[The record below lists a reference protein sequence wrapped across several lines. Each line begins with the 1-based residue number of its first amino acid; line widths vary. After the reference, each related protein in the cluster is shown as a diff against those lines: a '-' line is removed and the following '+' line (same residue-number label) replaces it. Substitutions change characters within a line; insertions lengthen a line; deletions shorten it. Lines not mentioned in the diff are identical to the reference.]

1 MADSGSASPELEF
14 YPQFCFHLSPTA
26 GRWCHLQAADI
37 AALTFNPGFEGQDV
51 YFYLNHPIKW
61 ARIAGVVVAIQEF
74 AHRIIYTIDDSSGA
88 TIECVVATPPQYPAV
103 TNYKNPRD
111 PDTSADGKPLP
122 KTDGPIDIGHVIDI
136 KGGISVFRDV
146 RQIRAEKITH
156 LRTTEQEAVFWQKIA
171 LLRKEVLCRPWV
183 VDPKEVRKLRREE
196 EGRVKKSKLT
206 GLERESKRR
215 KLEEDTVVEGEG
227 RPSRVS
233 RKTGL
238 EKGTKSGGV
247 LVAEVATDG
256 RHSHHHRTGL
266 ERRATT
272 RAEVLYHESGSPD
285 RYRRKTGLEPRRP
298 SVGDGGRPAAR
309 LRQPLERP
317 DLDETMSGSHS
328 QLRTGLERRSTRS
341 KAQDPIP
348 SSLRSRQ
355 TGPEKTSI
363 LEVADHDTVLS
374 TSRLTGLER
383 RTLLR
388 KAELGPA
395 VREIKHRKT
404 GLEKSSILEATDD
417 TTLSTTRPTGLEKR
431 SSRTIE
437 QAPASACRSQKTGLE
452 RTSRPKRQDMTEDAT
467 VVLAVPPPD
476 GRKYPRPWFPIWRTV
491 TVTAQ
496 GQPAAATSACV
507 AVTGDSSSSTAS
519 KRSHSIPF
527 GSPGWTTERPS
538 VIISTRSD
546 TGAEA
551 EQTIQAVSEES
562 PDGDTTLFSDETSP
576 ASGQQPASSTGSG
589 EVASEVTPTPEIV
602 TQPASPTSSTQPTST
617 TGLGDTTTVSVITSV
632 NPSGTL
638 QILPTDVPIESTNTG
653 TIPTDAPSSGYP
665 TSQPLITSPIPSP
678 TELISAT
685 ASVPTDQPSAPSETV
700 SMIVPNIFAAPI
712 STDPPPSQIP
722 QRKDHPAPRIGIKSA
737 GPIGTNKFYNNFFLG
752 NQTSP
757 SYLFPY
763 SVTWARGGGASGTW
777 GMAISHVDASQR
789 VYGQNDPGSGAARY
803 YINPIGIHSVCLSA
817 KELGPGTVL
826 TSDNLTD
833 FSSLVSLRAREGGQ
847 AVIQFPLVQGAGF
860 VTAVYNG
867 GQPVVQTGIFFKT
880 VTRASKEAK
889 EGVVKYRLHLED
901 GTTWL
906 VYAYHTKGEA
916 LNLQVVNNGRAE
928 STGPFYGIVQVA
940 KTSDGESEK
949 VYDQACGTYAVG
961 VDLSGGVN
969 GKTGTYRFGFR
980 KQGMYQSPV
989 AQFALPH
996 HLSSFDDGTRG
1007 KVTGVKLQTPTK
1019 GVAYLVLADSW
1030 TMVETELPTG
1040 IGFLPWSPEAGEV
1053 KGLSEGVRSFVKGVA
1068 LQEVSQDMLQ
1078 QSDQNSMYFS
1088 GKALAK
1094 FASIILVI
1102 RDMLGDEALA
1112 LTALNQLKQAFA
1124 RFAENRQQFPLVYEG
1139 GWGGVV
1145 SSASYVTGNSGAD
1158 FGNSYYNDH
1167 HFHYGYFILT
1177 AAIIGHLDPSWIP
1190 ANKAYVNMLVRDVA
1204 NPSAADQYF
1213 PVWRNFDWYHGHSW
1227 AHGLFDTLDGK
1238 DQESS
1243 SEDTMASYALKM
1255 WGTVSGDQ
1263 NLAARGNLMLAVQAR
1278 SLNSYYLYTESN
1290 TVQPKNFIGNK
1301 VAGILFENKVDHT
1314 TYFGTNIEY
1323 VQGIHMLPLLPHTPM
1338 VRRKEFVRE
1347 EWDAYFSGGRAEQV
1361 TGGWKGILMGNYGT
1375 IDPRGGYDFFSG
1387 GGRGGEFKGEWLDGG
1402 ASLTWY
1408 LAYCAALGG
1417 L

>member
-1 MADSGSASPELEF
+1 MME
-14 YPQFCFHLSPTA
+14 
-26 GRWCHLQAADI
+26 RM
-37 AALTFNPGFEGQDV
+37 N
-51 YFYLNHPIKW
+51 IKMKFLFVW
-61 ARIAGVVVAIQEF
+61 
-74 AHRIIYTIDDSSGA
+74 
-88 TIECVVATPPQYPAV
+88 
-103 TNYKNPRD
+103 
-111 PDTSADGKPLP
+111 L
-122 KTDGPIDIGHVIDI
+122 
-136 KGGISVFRDV
+136 
-146 RQIRAEKITH
+146 
-156 LRTTEQEAVFWQKIA
+156 
-171 LLRKEVLCRPWV
+171 
-183 VDPKEVRKLRREE
+183 
-196 EGRVKKSKLT
+196 
-206 GLERESKRR
+206 
-215 KLEEDTVVEGEG
+215 
-227 RPSRVS
+227 
-233 RKTGL
+233 
-238 EKGTKSGGV
+238 
-247 LVAEVATDG
+247 
-256 RHSHHHRTGL
+256 
-266 ERRATT
+266 
-272 RAEVLYHESGSPD
+272 
-285 RYRRKTGLEPRRP
+285 
-298 SVGDGGRPAAR
+298 
-309 LRQPLERP
+309 
-317 DLDETMSGSHS
+317 
-328 QLRTGLERRSTRS
+328 
-341 KAQDPIP
+341 
-348 SSLRSRQ
+348 
-355 TGPEKTSI
+355 
-363 LEVADHDTVLS
+363 
-374 TSRLTGLER
+374 
-383 RTLLR
+383 TLL
-388 KAELGPA
+388 
-395 VREIKHRKT
+395 
-404 GLEKSSILEATDD
+404 
-417 TTLSTTRPTGLEKR
+417 
-431 SSRTIE
+431 
-437 QAPASACRSQKTGLE
+437 Q
-452 RTSRPKRQDMTEDAT
+452 
-467 VVLAVPPPD
+467 VVLAVPPPGVANG
-476 GRKYPRPWFPIWRTV
+476 GRKYPRPWFPVWRTV

-496 GQPAAATSACV
+496 GQPGSTACAAS
-507 AVTGDSSSSTAS
+507 TGSSSS
-519 KRSHSIPF
+519 KRSQSVEL
-527 GSPGWTTERPS
+527 GSPDGWTAQHPP
-538 VIISTRSD
+538 VISTRSD
-546 TGAEA
+546 SGSETQ
-551 EQTIQAVSEES
+551 QTIQAVSDETLDGEEI
-562 PDGDTTLFSDETSP
+562 LFSDETSP
-576 ASGQQPASSTGSG
+576 ALATGQQPPASTGSSAPD
-589 EVASEVTPTPEIV
+589 VTQTPEVT
-602 TQPASPTSSTQPTST
+602 QSASTTSNTKPTST
-617 TGLGDTTTVSVITSV
+617 TDLGGINTVSVITSV
-632 NPSGTL
+632 NPSETL
-638 QILPTDVPIESTNTG
+638 QILPTHVPVESTNTG
-653 TIPTDAPSSGYP
+653 TIATDTPSSGYP
-665 TSQPLITSPIPSP
+665 TSQPLITSHIPTP

-700 SMIVPNIFAAPI
+700 SMIVPNIFAAPV
-712 STDPPPSQIP
+712 STDPPPAKIP

-777 GMAISHVDASQR
+777 GMAISHVEANQR
-789 VYGQNDPGSGAARY
+789 VYGQSDANSGAARY

-817 KELGPGTVL
+817 KELGPETVL

-847 AVIQFPLVQGAGF
+847 PVVQFPLVQGAGF

-867 GQPVVQTGIFFKT
+867 GQPVIQTGIYFKT

-889 EGVVKYRLHLED
+889 EGVMKYRLHLED

-906 VYAYHTKGEA
+906 VYAYHTKGEG

-928 STGPFYGIVQVA
+928 GQGGYYGIIQVA
-940 KTSDGESEK
+940 KASDGEAEK

-1007 KVTGVKLQTPTK
+1007 KVTGVKMQTPTK

-1030 TMVETELPTG
+1030 TMVEGELPTG
-1040 IGFLPWSPEAGEV
+1040 IGFLPWSAEAGGEV
-1053 KGLSEGVRSFVKGVA
+1053 KGLSSGVKTFIKSVA

-1124 RFAENRQQFPLVYEG
+1124 RFAENKQQFPLVYEG

-1338 VRRKEFVRE
+1338 VRKKEFVRE
-1347 EWDAYFSGGRAEQV
+1347 EWEAYFSGGRAEQV

-1375 IDPRGGYDFFSG
+1375 IDPRGGYEFFSG
-1387 GGRGGEFKGEWLDGG
+1387 GGKGGEFKGEWLDGG

>member
-1 MADSGSASPELEF
+1 MRFFL
-14 YPQFCFHLSPTA
+14 
-26 GRWCHLQAADI
+26 
-37 AALTFNPGFEGQDV
+37 
-51 YFYLNHPIKW
+51 
-61 ARIAGVVVAIQEF
+61 F
-74 AHRIIYTIDDSSGA
+74 AW
-88 TIECVVATPPQYPAV
+88 
-103 TNYKNPRD
+103 
-111 PDTSADGKPLP
+111 L
-122 KTDGPIDIGHVIDI
+122 
-136 KGGISVFRDV
+136 
-146 RQIRAEKITH
+146 
-156 LRTTEQEAVFWQKIA
+156 
-171 LLRKEVLCRPWV
+171 
-183 VDPKEVRKLRREE
+183 
-196 EGRVKKSKLT
+196 
-206 GLERESKRR
+206 
-215 KLEEDTVVEGEG
+215 
-227 RPSRVS
+227 
-233 RKTGL
+233 
-238 EKGTKSGGV
+238 
-247 LVAEVATDG
+247 
-256 RHSHHHRTGL
+256 
-266 ERRATT
+266 
-272 RAEVLYHESGSPD
+272 
-285 RYRRKTGLEPRRP
+285 
-298 SVGDGGRPAAR
+298 
-309 LRQPLERP
+309 
-317 DLDETMSGSHS
+317 
-328 QLRTGLERRSTRS
+328 
-341 KAQDPIP
+341 
-348 SSLRSRQ
+348 
-355 TGPEKTSI
+355 
-363 LEVADHDTVLS
+363 
-374 TSRLTGLER
+374 
-383 RTLLR
+383 TLL
-388 KAELGPA
+388 
-395 VREIKHRKT
+395 
-404 GLEKSSILEATDD
+404 
-417 TTLSTTRPTGLEKR
+417 
-431 SSRTIE
+431 
-437 QAPASACRSQKTGLE
+437 Q
-452 RTSRPKRQDMTEDAT
+452 

-496 GQPAAATSACV
+496 GEPAAATGTCV

-546 TGAEA
+546 SGSEA
-551 EQTIQAVSEES
+551 EQTIQVVSEES

-589 EVASEVTPTPEIV
+589 EVAPEVTPTPEVV

-617 TGLGDTTTVSVITSV
+617 TDLGDTNTVSVITSV

-700 SMIVPNIFAAPI
+700 SMVVPNIFAAPI

-777 GMAISHVDASQR
+777 GMAISHVDANQR

-860 VTAVYNG
+860 VTGVYNG

-906 VYAYHTKGEA
+906 VYAYHTKGEG

-928 STGPFYGIVQVA
+928 STGPFYGIIQVA
-940 KTSDGESEK
+940 KASDGESEK

-969 GKTGTYRFGFR
+969 GKTGAYRFGFR

-1088 GKALAK
+1088 GK

-1402 ASLTWY
+1402 RV
-1408 LAYCAALGG
+1408 
-1417 L
+1417 